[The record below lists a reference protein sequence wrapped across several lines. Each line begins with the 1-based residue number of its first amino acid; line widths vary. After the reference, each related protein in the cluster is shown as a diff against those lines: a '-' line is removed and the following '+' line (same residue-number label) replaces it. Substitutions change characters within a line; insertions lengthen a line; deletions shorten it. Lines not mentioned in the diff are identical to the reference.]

1 MYELNKMQPI
11 QNTKQDP
18 SFWPEHVSQ
27 WHDSGLS
34 QANYC
39 RQHGL
44 CQNSFSYHK
53 LKSSSGLMPTKS
65 DSAGFVRVQV
75 RPQPQYH
82 EPLTLHFANGARL
95 TGITENNM
103 EMIKQLAVAL
113 S

>member
-1 MYELNKMQPI
+1 MQPI
-11 QNTKQDP
+11 QNTNHVAQ
-18 SFWPEHVSQ
+18 FWPDHVSK

-53 LKSSSGLMPTKS
+53 LKSSTGLMLTKG
-65 DSAGFVRVQV
+65 DSAGFMRVQV

-95 TGITENNM
+95 TGIAENNM

>member
-1 MYELNKMQPI
+1 MSTIK
-11 QNTKQDP
+11 NTSQDAP
-18 SFWPEHVSQ
+18 LWPEHVSK
-27 WHDSGLS
+27 WRDSGLS
-34 QANYC
+34 QADYC

-53 LKSSSGLMPTKS
+53 LKSSTGLMPTKGE
-65 DSAGFVRVQV
+65 SAGFVRVQV
-75 RPQPQYH
+75 IPQPQYH

-95 TGITENNM
+95 TGIAENNM